1 MNQHSEA
8 TGRTGGAHPQH
19 LTPQVSPEAA
29 ALGPVSDAFD
39 EAANEAACE
48 SSDVAGPASP
58 GDPAA
63 GPDGGQQG
71 AAPAPEIQEP
81 VDPEVVRQRQQL
93 VLTHIVKI
101 ARESRSDSSKL
112 KRFLRRYERSPGEL
126 DDIIQDAMLEAT
138 RCADRFQA
146 RSSVE
151 TWFFGIAAN
160 VARNHV
166 ARCAKRSSQME
177 SLDESP
183 HMMDSESVHRPRDLS
198 ADVSQQVAYR
208 QLAGIVD
215 LTLSGLSPDL
225 RGTFDL
231 ACLQEESYRD
241 VAEIQAI
248 PIGTVRSRV
257 NRVRTLLR
265 SRLKHGF
272 ADYAT

>member
-1 MNQHSEA
+1 M
-8 TGRTGGAHPQH
+8 AHTEH
-19 LTPQVSPEAA
+19 EVENA
-29 ALGPVSDAFD
+29 
-39 EAANEAACE
+39 AANEVGIEVGNEVAAN
-48 SSDVAGPASP
+48 G
-58 GDPAA
+58 GDL
-63 GPDGGQQG
+63 
-71 AAPAPEIQEP
+71 
-81 VDPEVVRQRQQL
+81 QQL

-126 DDIIQDAMLEAT
+126 DDIIQDALLEAT
-138 RCADRFQA
+138 RCSDRYMA

-166 ARCAKRSSQME
+166 ARCAKRSGKME

-183 HMMDSESVHRPRDLS
+183 HVFDGEAAQRGESVS
-198 ADVSQQVAYR
+198 DVSRHVAYR
-208 QLAGIVD
+208 QLADFVD
-215 LTLSGLSPDL
+215 HTLEALSPDL

-241 VAEIQAI
+241 VAQIQAI

-265 SRLKHGF
+265 SKLKEGF
-272 ADYAT
+272 SDYAA

>member
-1 MNQHSEA
+1 MNHSTEA
-8 TGRTGGAHPQH
+8 MGRTGDAHSQAPA
-19 LTPQVSPEAA
+19 TPPMS
-29 ALGPVSDAFD
+29 
-39 EAANEAACE
+39 
-48 SSDVAGPASP
+48 AGLASP
-58 GDPAA
+58 
-63 GPDGGQQG
+63 
-71 AAPAPEIQEP
+71 APAPESDLLIDDDNAQVDLSLDPVVAGEPIEQVEPIEEAGQIEP
-81 VDPEVVRQRQQL
+81 VDPALVRERQQL

-101 ARESRSDSSKL
+101 ARDSRSDSSKL

-166 ARCAKRSSQME
+166 ARCSKRSGQME

-183 HMMDSESVHRPRDLS
+183 HMMDAESAHRPRDS
-198 ADVSQQVAYR
+198 SMDVSQQVAYR

-215 LTLSGLSPDL
+215 VTLSGLSPDL

-265 SRLKHGF
+265 SRLKQGF

>member
-1 MNQHSEA
+1 MNHNHDDM
-8 TGRTGGAHPQH
+8 GGAPKPEQD
-19 LTPQVSPEAA
+19 LTPTSFATSALAA
-29 ALGPVSDAFD
+29 PTSLPDNLD
-39 EAANEAACE
+39 RQAA
-48 SSDVAGPASP
+48 ST
-58 GDPAA
+58 
-63 GPDGGQQG
+63 GPD
-71 AAPAPEIQEP
+71 ATA
-81 VDPEVVRQRQQL
+81 PEVVEPIDPALAAYRQQL
-93 VLTHIVKI
+93 VLAHIVKI

-138 RCADRFQA
+138 RCADRYQA

-166 ARCAKRSSQME
+166 ARCSKRSSQME

-183 HMMDSESVHRPRDLS
+183 HMMDGESAHRPRDGNG
-198 ADVSQQVAYR
+198 DVSRQVAYR

-215 LTLSGLSPDL
+215 SALSGLSPDL

-241 VAEIQAI
+241 VAEIQCI

-272 ADYAT
+272 ADYAS

>member
-1 MNQHSEA
+1 MNQHSESDRTGDVQDDEASTQDGGIPVDASDATEAGDSEA
-8 TGRTGGAHPQH
+8 TGGMGDAPGTDAA
-19 LTPQVSPEAA
+19 EAA
-29 ALGPVSDAFD
+29 
-39 EAANEAACE
+39 
-48 SSDVAGPASP
+48 
-58 GDPAA
+58 
-63 GPDGGQQG
+63 
-71 AAPAPEIQEP
+71 QEP
-81 VDPEVVRQRQQL
+81 VDPELVRQRQQL

-112 KRFLRRYERSPGEL
+112 KRFLRRYERSSGEL

-138 RCADRFQA
+138 RCTDRYQA

-166 ARCAKRSSQME
+166 ARCSKRSGQME

-183 HMMDSESVHRPRDLS
+183 HMMDGESAHRPRDS
-198 ADVSQQVAYR
+198 SMDVSQRVAYR

-215 LTLSGLSPDL
+215 LTLSSLSPDL

>member
-1 MNQHSEA
+1 M
-8 TGRTGGAHPQH
+8 
-19 LTPQVSPEAA
+19 
-29 ALGPVSDAFD
+29 SDPCF
-39 EAANEAACE
+39 
-48 SSDVAGPASP
+48 
-58 GDPAA
+58 
-63 GPDGGQQG
+63 QG
-71 AAPAPEIQEP
+71 APRAQAVSAE
-81 VDPEVVRQRQQL
+81 DPDVLIADGDVGHCSSIKMDQTENEVVNLQQM

-101 ARESRSDSSKL
+101 ARESRNDSSKL

-126 DDIIQDAMLEAT
+126 DDIIQDALLEAT
-138 RCADRFQA
+138 RCSDRYMA

-166 ARCAKRSSQME
+166 ARCAKRSGQME

-183 HMMDSESVHRPRDLS
+183 HVLDGQTAQRGNEAGM
-198 ADVSQQVAYR
+198 DVSRHVAYR
-208 QLAGIVD
+208 QLADFVD
-215 LTLSGLSPDL
+215 HTLESLSPDL

-241 VAEIQAI
+241 VAEIQSI

-265 SRLKHGF
+265 SRLKEGF

>member
-1 MNQHSEA
+1 MNHHSEA

-19 LTPQVSPEAA
+19 ATVRKDEADAPHSPLPLEAEATLA
-29 ALGPVSDAFD
+29 AVTPVSD
-39 EAANEAACE
+39 
-48 SSDVAGPASP
+48 V
-58 GDPAA
+58 
-63 GPDGGQQG
+63 
-71 AAPAPEIQEP
+71 AAPAPEPAPSSDPDALSAEPPEP
-81 VDPEVVRQRQQL
+81 VDPELVRQRQQL

-146 RSSVE
+146 RSTVE

-183 HMMDSESVHRPRDLS
+183 HMMDSESVHRPRDS
-198 ADVSQQVAYR
+198 SMDVSQQVAYR

-215 LTLSGLSPDL
+215 LALSGLSADL

-265 SRLKHGF
+265 SRLKQGF

>member
-1 MNQHSEA
+1 MNHTTEAMGEMGDAHSQEPA
-8 TGRTGGAHPQH
+8 TTA
-19 LTPQVSPEAA
+19 TPTPAA
-29 ALGPVSDAFD
+29 ALDLAGDDASAALEALIDSDERNERSEQEESDEPVDA
-39 EAANEAACE
+39 
-48 SSDVAGPASP
+48 
-58 GDPAA
+58 
-63 GPDGGQQG
+63 
-71 AAPAPEIQEP
+71 IEP
-81 VDPEVVRQRQQL
+81 VDPELVRQRQQL
-93 VLTHIVKI
+93 VLTHIVEI
-101 ARESRSDSSKL
+101 ARDSRSDSSKL

-166 ARCAKRSSQME
+166 ARCSKRSGQME

-183 HMMDSESVHRPRDLS
+183 HMMDAESAHRPRDS
-198 ADVSQQVAYR
+198 SMDVSQQVAYR

-215 LTLSGLSPDL
+215 VTLSGLSADL

-265 SRLKHGF
+265 SRLKQGF

>member
-1 MNQHSEA
+1 MNHHTEAMGHTGDAHSQEPVMPA
-8 TGRTGGAHPQH
+8 MSPS
-19 LTPQVSPEAA
+19 LTPGPGHEAA
-29 ALGPVSDAFD
+29 IDDLGDAVQAVRDVDRMPAL
-39 EAANEAACE
+39 
-48 SSDVAGPASP
+48 
-58 GDPAA
+58 
-63 GPDGGQQG
+63 
-71 AAPAPEIQEP
+71 EP
-81 VDPEVVRQRQQL
+81 VDPELVRQRQQL
-93 VLTHIVKI
+93 VLTHIVTI
-101 ARESRSDSSKL
+101 ARDSRSDSSKL

-166 ARCAKRSSQME
+166 ARCSKRKGQME

-183 HMMDSESVHRPRDLS
+183 HMMDAESVHRPRD
-198 ADVSQQVAYR
+198 ATMDVSQQVEYR

-215 LTLSGLSPDL
+215 VTLSGLSPDL
-225 RGTFDL
+225 RYTFDL

-241 VAEIQAI
+241 VAEIQSI
-248 PIGTVRSRV
+248 PVGTVRSRV

-265 SRLKHGF
+265 SRLKQGF